1 MALVVILIISN
12 FYAIPYVA
20 QAQTSIPLD
29 TILEDTLEPAG
40 KNISDLNQSGIGI
53 TEVDNT
59 NGQWQYKNNSGVWL
73 SIVAPDPGKIV
84 VLGSG
89 VMIRFV
95 PKKDWNGTVGI
106 KHRDWLIPAESS
118 GNPPNYVNVNET
130 YTGKES
136 AFGEFE
142 ETAQVKVL
150 PVNDTPYISES
161 GGNDYLDFDGKGYVT
176 LPDLD
181 IYANSLTIETWVNAS
196 SAPSWGRI
204 FDTSHGPDNFNLH
217 FTFEGNTGRIALEAL
232 PQKGTR
238 VKAYLVRTTERL
250 PLNQWV
256 HVAAV
261 YNHVEK
267 KAYIYWNGILKGSG
281 FMDLTDMAK
290 AKAQNSNLPRAYNY
304 IGESTWSQDANYTGG
319 MRDYRIWNKAK
330 TQAEIESQMNTSL
343 SGSEAGLM
351 ANYKFNNPSDGAVA
365 KDSSTGARNGSIVS
379 GRWQSDTGFNT
390 NVVTPVNTPVSKP
403 FKLTDVDDGDM
414 LTLSAVSSNTALLTN
429 GNITFSGEGP
439 ERSIHLTPAANMT
452 GTSTIKVT
460 VNDGITSSNSSF
472 LLSVVAGKFDLKFI
486 SPSVGVMAPAF
497 NRGIIYNKVHVP
509 NKSGSSPNNSIDIN
523 VGAVNPADV
532 NVTAYADN
540 GSGVTVT
547 GSYPTFTVSGLTVG
561 VYKPI
566 KIKVADKFSSNFK
579 EYQLDIIRYP
589 GNDANLAVANGLAL
603 SSGGQAIALSPSYSS
618 NTSNYTATVE
628 NDVSSVK
635 VDVKKSNLFSTAT
648 LNGGAI
654 GSTES
659 VDATGNVSLAYGK
672 NLISVVVTSE
682 DGKTKKTYE
691 VVIVRKLLGDA
702 SLTNLTAS
710 PGGPSPV
717 FNTNQADYTMEVA
730 NAVTTAEFTPTAALG
745 ASIKVNGVDHP
756 SGTPFLITGLAAGN
770 NKYLIE
776 VTAQDGVTKKSYSLV
791 ILRAPS
797 DVADLS
803 GLTVSSGTLS
813 PAFNNN
819 ETGYS
824 VEVANE
830 VSSLELTPKLLDAA
844 ASLVVD
850 GNIHIDDTAY
860 TKNLNVGLNTVEI
873 VVTSQSGVRVKTTLV
888 NIIRK
893 ASSNADLSSL
903 VLSEGIVDPSFDKN
917 QTGYGVTVA
926 NSIAQLTIT
935 PTPEDANAEVSL
947 SGNVAVNAQPRLVN
961 LQVGVNEFNIL
972 VKAQDGITS
981 KNYVLTIV
989 REASSDA
996 DLTNITLS
1004 GKTLSGGFDRGTSTY
1019 YEYVSNNV
1027 TSMAVAA
1034 TTSDEQATYTINGLE
1049 SAGGVPIPLNVGENV
1064 VTVVVTAADKVTTK
1078 EYTVT
1083 IVRAASSNAN
1093 LLELTMSDLS
1103 DNAITLTSVPGTFN
1117 YSGTVEDEVS
1127 VAKLSA
1133 VVDDANASTSV
1144 FVNGVWI
1151 EDLNA
1156 VPLTTGLNVIEVK
1169 VTAQDG
1175 SMQVY
1180 TINLVRNPSKD
1191 ATLLNMTIFPGE
1203 LTPVF
1208 QAGIGDYSVNVDNNV
1223 SNADFLIRTNN
1234 ELATYILKKNGTSA
1248 GVTGDRVAL
1257 DEGTN
1262 QITVEVTAGDASTK
1276 KTYSV
1281 TVNRAI
1287 LPKDSSLTDL
1297 TVSSARGTEAL
1308 NPQFSAE
1315 VFKYFLS
1322 VPYEVDRVE
1331 LDAAKGDMNAQIT
1344 VNGVTVDSPMPI
1356 SLVEGLNIVNLKVT
1370 AQDGKT
1376 ESVYK
1381 VEIIRQSRSSD
1392 ATLGS
1397 ISVDVGALDP
1407 TFDPAVSGYTVEVGN
1422 DVNSIVLSPIVADG
1436 KAKSQITGRD
1446 GASLDNLI
1454 EGDNVFDI
1462 QVTAEDGTVKIYT
1475 IKVIKAQPVATP
1487 TPTVTPTATPT
1498 AEPTATPTAEP
1509 TATPTAEPT
1518 ATPTAEPTATPTAEP
1533 TATPT
1538 VEPTAT
1544 PTAEP
1549 TATPTAEPTATPTA
1563 EPTATPTAEPT
1574 ATPTAEPTAT
1584 PTAEPTATPTAE
1596 PTATPTAEPTATP
1609 TAEPTAEPTATP
1621 TAEPT
1626 ATPTPATP
1634 TAEPAVPVAP
1644 IATASTERIT
1654 VKVESGQLGQGS
1666 VLAETVIQRTRD
1678 SSGILHDVVNLT
1690 TDRVEEVVRKIAG
1703 SSDNTARIMIPD
1715 EKDQVADINV
1725 NVPKDAIK
1733 TLGDSNVNMEIFTEN
1748 VRILISQLSLDNFTE
1763 DLYFHVVPI
1772 KDQTLRKEVEDRAR
1786 IERIVR
1792 EIAADKQIDVVARP
1806 MTIETNMQSRPVTLT
1821 LPLRDVQL
1829 PANLSEREDFLSNL
1843 VIFIE
1848 HSDGD
1853 KELKKAKVVD
1863 YKSGELG
1870 LQFEVNKFSTFTILN
1885 MEGWE
1890 EFLAAT
1896 EAAQQQQQQQLNQH
1910 KAFINGFTDGT
1921 FKPNHSITRA
1931 EMAAILARNLGYD
1944 ASAAPAAATYPDVK
1958 DSHWAKGA
1966 IQFVKEAGLMQGND
1980 KGLFLPDAPIS
1991 RGEIAAVASR
2001 YKKLDTTAIAS
2012 GRFKD
2017 TASHWAARE
2026 IEAASKAGILN
2037 GYEDGTYRPTGSL
2050 TRAEAVKVVNRLFG
2064 RGPLYGVTT
2073 PSWPDVPTTHWAY
2086 TEIEEASNNHTFT
2099 VRIEGGETLSQ

>member
-1 MALVVILIISN
+1 M
-12 FYAIPYVA
+12 
-20 QAQTSIPLD
+20 
-29 TILEDTLEPAG
+29 
-40 KNISDLNQSGIGI
+40 
-53 TEVDNT
+53 
-59 NGQWQYKNNSGVWL
+59 
-73 SIVAPDPGKIV
+73 
-84 VLGSG
+84 
-89 VMIRFV
+89 
-95 PKKDWNGTVGI
+95 
-106 KHRDWLIPAESS
+106 
-118 GNPPNYVNVNET
+118 
-130 YTGKES
+130 
-136 AFGEFE
+136 
-142 ETAQVKVL
+142 
-150 PVNDTPYISES
+150 
-161 GGNDYLDFDGKGYVT
+161 
-176 LPDLD
+176 
-181 IYANSLTIETWVNAS
+181 
-196 SAPSWGRI
+196 
-204 FDTSHGPDNFNLH
+204 
-217 FTFEGNTGRIALEAL
+217 
-232 PQKGTR
+232 
-238 VKAYLVRTTERL
+238 
-250 PLNQWV
+250 
-256 HVAAV
+256 
-261 YNHVEK
+261 
-267 KAYIYWNGILKGSG
+267 
-281 FMDLTDMAK
+281 
-290 AKAQNSNLPRAYNY
+290 
-304 IGESTWSQDANYTGG
+304 
-319 MRDYRIWNKAK
+319 
-330 TQAEIESQMNTSL
+330 
-343 SGSEAGLM
+343 
-351 ANYKFNNPSDGAVA
+351 
-365 KDSSTGARNGSIVS
+365 
-379 GRWQSDTGFNT
+379 
-390 NVVTPVNTPVSKP
+390 
-403 FKLTDVDDGDM
+403 
-414 LTLSAVSSNTALLTN
+414 
-429 GNITFSGEGP
+429 
-439 ERSIHLTPAANMT
+439 
-452 GTSTIKVT
+452 
-460 VNDGITSSNSSF
+460 
-472 LLSVVAGKFDLKFI
+472 
-486 SPSVGVMAPAF
+486 
-497 NRGIIYNKVHVP
+497 
-509 NKSGSSPNNSIDIN
+509 
-523 VGAVNPADV
+523 NPADV

-540 GSGVTVT
+540 GSGVTVA
-547 GSYPTFTVSGLTVG
+547 GSYPTFTVSGLIVG

-589 GNDANLAVANGLAL
+589 GNDANLAAVNGLAL

-635 VDVKKSNLFSTAT
+635 VELKKSNLFSTAT

-717 FNTNQADYTMEVA
+717 FNTNQADYAMEVA
-730 NAVTTAEFTPTAALG
+730 NAVTTAEFTPAAAFG

-813 PAFNNN
+813 PVFNNN

-903 VLSEGIVDPSFDKN
+903 VLSEGGVDPSFDKN

-926 NSIAQLTIT
+926 NSVSQLTIT
-935 PTPEDANAEVSL
+935 PTPEDANAEISL
-947 SGNVAVNAQPRLVN
+947 SGNVAANAQPRLVN
-961 LQVGVNEFNIL
+961 LRVGVNEFNIL

-1004 GKTLSGGFDRGTSTY
+1004 GTTLSGGFDRGTSTY
-1019 YEYVSNNV
+1019 YEYVPNNV

-1049 SAGGVPIPLNVGENV
+1049 SAGGVPIPLGVGGNV

-1093 LLELTMSDLS
+1093 LLELTMTDLT
-1103 DNAITLTSVPGTFN
+1103 DNAITLTSIPGTFN

-1191 ATLLNMTIFPGE
+1191 ATLLNMAIFPGE

-1208 QAGIGDYSVNVDNNV
+1208 QAGISDYSVNVDNNV
-1223 SNADFLIRTNN
+1223 SDADFLIRTNN
-1234 ELATYILKKNGTSA
+1234 ELATYILKKNGTST

-1281 TVNRAI
+1281 TVNRAV

-1315 VFKYFLS
+1315 VFKYFLP

-1331 LDAAKGDMNAQIT
+1331 LDAAKGDMDARIT
-1344 VNGVTVDSPMPI
+1344 VNGVTADSPMPI

-1376 ESVYK
+1376 ETVYK
-1381 VEIIRQSRSSD
+1381 VEITRQSRSSD

-1397 ISVDVGALDP
+1397 IGVDVGALDP
-1407 TFDPAVSGYTVEVGN
+1407 AFDPAVSDYTVEVGN

-1446 GASLDNLI
+1446 GASLDHLI

-1475 IKVIKAQPVATP
+1475 VKVIKAQPVATP
-1487 TPTVTPTATPT
+1487 TPTATPT

-1518 ATPTAEPTATPTAEP
+1518 ATPTAEPTATPTP
-1533 TATPT
+1533 ATPT
-1538 VEPTAT
+1538 PAT
-1544 PTAEP
+1544 PTP
-1549 TATPTAEPTATPTA
+1549 ATPTPATPT
-1563 EPTATPTAEPT
+1563 PATPTP
-1574 ATPTAEPTAT
+1574 ATPTPAT
-1584 PTAEPTATPTAE
+1584 PTPATPT
-1596 PTATPTAEPTATP
+1596 PATPTPATP
-1609 TAEPTAEPTATP
+1609 TPATP
-1621 TAEPT
+1621 TPATPT
-1626 ATPTPATP
+1626 PATPTPATPTPATPTPATPTPATP
-1634 TAEPAVPVAP
+1634 TAEPAVPAAP

-1666 VLAETVIQRTRD
+1666 VLAETVIQRTQD
-1678 SSGILHDVVNLT
+1678 SSGILHDVVNFT

-1703 SSDNTARIMIPD
+1703 SLDNTARIMIPD

-1733 TLGDSNVNMEIFTEN
+1733 TLGGSNVNMEIFTEN

-1829 PANLSEREDFLSNL
+1829 PANLSEREEFLSNL

-1890 EFLAAT
+1890 QYLAAT

-1944 ASAAPAAATYPDVK
+1944 ASAAPAASTYPDVK

-2001 YKKLDTTAIAS
+2001 YKKLDTAAITS
-2012 GRFKD
+2012 GGFKD

-2037 GYEDGTYRPTGSL
+2037 GYKDGTYRPTGSL

-2086 TEIEEASNNHTFT
+2086 AEIEEASNNHTFT